1 MSPVRGRAD
10 DIHTCSVLFNFLVIA
25 KKYQRQIKKKKHFCG
40 LMFVNIVLLGGR
52 DMEAGS

>member
-40 LMFVNIVLLGGR
+40 LKFVNIVLLGGR